1 LEGVLLL
8 IDFNFSGKNIVVV
21 GGGRE
26 SYKKLLKFISEQPK
40 VKVFS
45 RSFSAG
51 IKRLSREG
59 KVELVNFEV
68 YDVDGFIRSLNPKPD
83 VLIAATDNPDLN
95 AELAMKAKVYGC
107 IVYAVDNPQLSD
119 FKLPALAEVG
129 DFKIA
134 ISTGGKSPAM
144 AKALRKRVEKLIT
157 EGDLLQVRLQLEI
170 REVLKKIF
178 PDQKTRR
185 RIIYGILR
193 NGKISSF
200 LKMGR
205 FDEALAESFRVIEGY
220 KSKVTG
226 SSR

>member
-1 LEGVLLL
+1 LL

-170 REVLKKIF
+170 REVLKRF
-178 PDQKTRR
+178 FQTRR
-185 RIIYGILR
+185 LGGEL
-193 NGKISSF
+193 F
-200 LKMGR
+200 TVFCAM
-205 FDEALAESFRVIEGY
+205 E
-220 KSKVTG
+220 KSPAF
-226 SSR
+226 

>member
-1 LEGVLLL
+1 ML

>member
-1 LEGVLLL
+1 LL